1 MYKKEGEKESTFL
14 TNFVANCCTM
24 EWFKDLLFGESVAHT
39 ILIYCMVI
47 AAGVFLGK
55 IKIFGVSLG
64 IAFVLFA
71 GIALGHF
78 GFKVNHEVVEFI
90 RDFGLILFVFSIGLQ
105 VGPGFFSSF
114 KKGGLTLNLLA
125 MITVL
130 LGGVVTLLIH
140 FITKTSL
147 PMLVGVMSGAVT
159 NTPGLGAAQQAL
171 IQVSGG
177 KDIPQIGL
185 GYAVAYPFG
194 VLGIIITMLIIR
206 KTLNIRVKDE
216 LVEYER
222 DQHPE
227 ESLPARISILVTNPD
242 VIGKSIREITG
253 MVETGMV
260 ISRVLHNGEL
270 IVAASDTII
279 NEKDVVLVVTRKGN
293 IPLIVGKIGTLSE
306 MDIAARSGT
315 LISRRLLVTRKEV
328 FGKTLG
334 SLRLRTRYNI
344 NITRVY
350 RSGLELVAT
359 PELSLQMGDKL
370 TVVGDEPSIA
380 RVTEEIG
387 NSIKRLDEPNIIP
400 IFLGILAGVLLG
412 SIPFRFPG
420 MVHPI
425 KLGLAGGPLIVAIL
439 LSRYGY
445 KLHLV
450 SYTTPSANLM
460 LREIGIVLFLASVGI
475 VSGEKFIPA
484 LVSGEGF
491 VWMGYGAIITMIP
504 ILITGFFARLVMK
517 RNYLEVC
524 GLLAGSMT
532 DPPALAFANGIAQN
546 EAPAVAYAT
555 IYPLVMFLRIFV
567 AQLLILLMV

>member
-1 MYKKEGEKESTFL
+1 
-14 TNFVANCCTM
+14 M
-24 EWFKDLLFGESVAHT
+24 EWFKELLFNESVAHT
-39 ILIYCMVI
+39 ILLYCVVI
-47 AAGVFLGK
+47 AVGVSLGK

-71 GIALGHF
+71 GLAVGHF

-105 VGPGFFSSF
+105 VGPAFFSSF

-125 MITVL
+125 MMVVL
-130 LGGVVTLLIH
+130 LGGATTLVIH
-140 FITKTSL
+140 LITKTSL

-171 IQVSGG
+171 IQVSEG
-177 KDIPQIGL
+177 KEIPQIGL

-194 VLGIIITMLIIR
+194 VLGIILTMLILR
-206 KTLNIRVKDE
+206 KTLKVRVDDE
-216 LVEYER
+216 LVQYER
-222 DQHPE
+222 DQHPV
-227 ESLPARISILVTNPD
+227 ESLPERVSISVTNPE
-242 VIGKSIREITG
+242 VFGKSIFELTAMIG
-253 MVETGMV
+253 KGMV
-260 ISRVLHNGEL
+260 ISRVLHKGE
-270 IVAASDTII
+270 IISATSETII
-279 NEKDVVLVVTRKGN
+279 HDNDVILMVTQKGN
-293 IPLIVGKIGTLSE
+293 IKSIVEKIGTLSD
-306 MDIAARSGT
+306 MDLAAKSGT
-315 LISRRLLVTRKEV
+315 LASRHVLVTNRDV
-328 FGKTLG
+328 YGRNLG
-334 SLRLRTRYNI
+334 SMRLRTRYNI
-344 NITRVY
+344 NITRIY
-350 RSGLELVAT
+350 RAGIELVASPDLT
-359 PELSLQMGDKL
+359 LQMGDKL
-370 TVVGDEPSIA
+370 TVVGDEASIA
-380 RVTEEIG
+380 RVTGELG

-400 IFLGILAGVLLG
+400 IFVGILFGVLLG

-420 MVHPI
+420 IVHPI

-491 VWMGYGAIITMIP
+491 AWMGYGAIITLVP
-504 ILITGFFARLVMK
+504 LLIIGFFARLVLK
-517 RNYLEVC
+517 RNYLELC

-532 DPPALAFANGIAQN
+532 DPPALAFANSVAQN
-546 EAPAVAYAT
+546 EAPSIAYAT
-555 IYPLVMFLRIFV
+555 VYPLVMFLRIFV
-567 AQLLILLMV
+567 AQLLILLMT